1 MNRFSTS
8 LLLSSIVSSSSA
20 WEYYSGHQGFGT
32 HPVLN
37 NQGDL
42 VFEEGNQNPNY
53 TKSVPFQLDGQ
64 DFTLHVNISS
74 ITPYG
79 LDNFKTDD
87 RIVNSAF
94 DLAWPDASQSLNATL
109 RRAQNLS
116 DDQAPQFCVSIP
128 FDVFPASV
136 TNGYHDDD
144 NGDCSGALGSK
155 CVEAI
160 KATRYSSGVPCGI
173 INLPSECKGSDFP
186 DGGFGS
192 ARKLLS
198 SRRPL
203 SYSLTAL

>member
-64 DFTLHVNISS
+64 DFTLRVNISS

-79 LDNFKTDD
+79 LDDFKTDD

-94 DLAWPDASQSLNATL
+94 DLAWPGASQSLNDTM
-109 RRAQNLS
+109 RKAQKLS
-116 DDQAPQFCVSIP
+116 DDQALRLCVTMP
-128 FDVFPASV
+128 LGVFPASV
-136 TNGYHDDD
+136 TNKYHEDD

-160 KATRYSSGVPCGI
+160 KAAGYSPGTSCPGI
-173 INLPSECKGSDFP
+173 INIPKECKDSDFP

-198 SRRPL
+198 SE
-203 SYSLTAL
+203 